1 MGFFKKI
8 KSAVEEK
15 VSVDAINPEI
25 KQKIERS
32 VLMQIDGYSGH
43 YREEFH
49 NVVQEWSDEGREIV
63 FKHVD
68 LEAHKRA
75 GVETL
80 KDKISEIV
88 WNDIE
93 DDVEENVKQKTDNE
107 IAMKAAKKAGEK
119 IVEVTVSKLVDEGLE
134 KISKESEEEYQGQ
147 TG

>member
-15 VSVDAINPEI
+15 VSVNAINPEI

-32 VLMQIDGYSGH
+32 VLMQIDGYAAH

-49 NVVQEWSDEGREIV
+49 NVAQEWSGEGREIV
-63 FKHVD
+63 FKDVD

-80 KDKISEIV
+80 KDKITEIV

-93 DDVEENVKQKTDNE
+93 DDVEENVRKQTDND

-119 IVEVTVSKLVDEGLE
+119 VVEVTVNKLVDEGLE
-134 KISKESEEEYQGQ
+134 KISKESEEDYQNQ